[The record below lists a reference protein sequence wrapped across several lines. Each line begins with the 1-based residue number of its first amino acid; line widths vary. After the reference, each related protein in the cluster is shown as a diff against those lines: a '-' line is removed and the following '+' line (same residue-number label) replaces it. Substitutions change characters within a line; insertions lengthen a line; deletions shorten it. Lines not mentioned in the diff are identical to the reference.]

1 MISDCWQSK
10 RIIYYFIKSVQIITC
25 QRNYFSKLFLLNT
38 ILIRHFHPLC
48 CLFMLPDYQG
58 LHDQKK
64 TQTKTQ
70 KKTNINNILHFTR
83 VCWDTPVPEV
93 SDSLGNFIFPLCYG
107 LQVTASGTQAGSRRS
122 PPPDTP
128 REVSGAPGG
137 RNCSSH
143 NRMKSIHFSRIKSW
157 HMIFLHMKY
166 TEFQP
171 TWLCNRQF
179 FLIMEIGW

>member
-58 LHDQKK
+58 LHDQEK

-70 KKTNINNILHFTR
+70 NKPILTIFYTSPEFAGTLQCQRYLIHLKTLSSP
-83 VCWDTPVPEV
+83 CAMAYKSQPV
-93 SDSLGNFIFPLCYG
+93 GHR
-107 LQVTASGTQAGSRRS
+107 QAPGGVLLL
-122 PPPDTP
+122 THH

-137 RNCSSH
+137 RNCSGH

-171 TWLCNRQF
+171 TWLYNRQF

>member
-1 MISDCWQSK
+1 M
-10 RIIYYFIKSVQIITC
+10 QIITC

-93 SDSLGNFIFPLCYG
+93 SDSLGNFIFPLCYS

-128 REVSGAPGG
+128 QGSVRSSWREKLLRP
-137 RNCSSH
+137 
-143 NRMKSIHFSRIKSW
+143 
-157 HMIFLHMKY
+157 
-166 TEFQP
+166 Q
-171 TWLCNRQF
+171 QD
-179 FLIMEIGW
+179 EINPL